1 MPATGLAQ
9 ARLRALSFTSPL
21 GLPPLLPS
29 PSLAARRGNGHPPHV
44 VLAYRDVEP
53 GVHHGSARSR
63 RGVQSGSP
71 AGVVQRAAV
80 PAAIRV
86 GPPAAAG
93 GGAGGRACRAPAGRE
108 LQETAPRSAAA
119 GCRAAR
125 CGGVHGSTGCRGHS
139 SWPGS
144 GAWRGTAS
152 GRRRPGGRRR
162 RRSRRSEPWHR
173 IPGLHPGGRA
183 REEGQAGRR
192 GWQLRCCNQVRAMR

>member
-108 LQETAPRSAAA
+108 LQGTAPRGAAA

-125 CGGVHGSTGCRGHS
+125 CGGVRAAALVAGVTVAGLAAGHGAALPLGGAGLGVVGEGGAGGASPGTGSLACTQVVEQERK
-139 SWPGS
+139 
-144 GAWRGTAS
+144 
-152 GRRRPGGRRR
+152 GRRVGGAGSCAAAT
-162 RRSRRSEPWHR
+162 RSVP
-173 IPGLHPGGRA
+173 
-183 REEGQAGRR
+183 
-192 GWQLRCCNQVRAMR
+192 